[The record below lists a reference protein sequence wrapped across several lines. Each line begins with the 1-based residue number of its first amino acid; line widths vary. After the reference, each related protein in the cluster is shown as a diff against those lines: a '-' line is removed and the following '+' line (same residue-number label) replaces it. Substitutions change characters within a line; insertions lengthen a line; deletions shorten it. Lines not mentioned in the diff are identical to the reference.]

1 MRHWLRS
8 IDSSVLAM
16 AGMRVLSALIELS
29 AALLMLVFNDIKKA
43 LAINAALA
51 VVGPTVMI
59 VTMTI
64 GLLSLADEL
73 SFSRLGLVA
82 LGVALILFAIYK

>member
-1 MRHWLRS
+1 
-8 IDSSVLAM
+8 
-16 AGMRVLSALIELS
+16 
-29 AALLMLVFNDIKKA
+29 
-43 LAINAALA
+43 
-51 VVGPTVMI
+51 MI